1 MAIGENQ
8 VNWAEMEAE
17 YVNSRISLR
26 AIADKYGVPLGNVQ
40 KRSAKGKWSEKRKK
54 YSERKAEKVSECVND
69 KEIKQTVKDL
79 HRLMKSAGKLLTM
92 VNRAIAQ
99 LDKDA
104 YVAYDEQEISQSEA
118 DDGNG
123 VVTVKSLKKRK
134 MKTARMNTLVD
145 TKRASELA
153 KSLLNLKEVL
163 TGDTGQSEDSEQSGV
178 IILAEATGLDP
189 HPGEGE
195 NEGDLETAAEAGTD
209 DVAP

>member
-1 MAIGENQ
+1 MIIGGNE
-8 VNWAEMEAE
+8 VNWAEIEAE
-17 YVNSRISLR
+17 YVNSKISLR
-26 AIADKYGVPLGNVQ
+26 ALADKYNVPLGNIQ

-54 YSERKAEKVSECVND
+54 YSERKAEKVSESVND

-79 HRLMKSAGKLLTM
+79 NRLMKSAGKLLTM
-92 VNRAIAQ
+92 VNRAIGQ

-104 YVAYDEQEISQSEA
+104 YIAYDEQEISQSES
-118 DDGNG
+118 DDGG
-123 VVTVKSLKKRK
+123 VTTVKSVKKRK

-145 TKRASELA
+145 AKRASELA

-163 TGDTGQSEDSEQSGV
+163 TGDNGQAENSEHSGV

-189 HPGEGE
+189 RPGEE
-195 NEGDLETAAEAGTD
+195 EDESDLETAAEAGAD

>member
-1 MAIGENQ
+1 MDIGKNE
-8 VNWAEMEAE
+8 VNWAEIEAE
-17 YVNSRISLR
+17 YVNSKISLR
-26 AIADKYGVPLGNVQ
+26 ALADKYNVPLGNIQ

-54 YSERKAEKVSECVND
+54 YSERKAEKVSESVND

-79 HRLMKSAGKLLTM
+79 NRLMKSAGKLLTM
-92 VNRAIAQ
+92 VNRAIGQ

-104 YVAYDEQEISQSEA
+104 YIAYDEQEISQSES
-118 DDGNG
+118 DDGG
-123 VVTVKSLKKRK
+123 VTTVKKRK

-145 TKRASELA
+145 AKRASELA

-163 TGDTGQSEDSEQSGV
+163 TGDNGQAENSEHSGV

-189 HPGEGE
+189 RPGDEE
-195 NEGDLETAAEAGTD
+195 DESDLETAAEAGAD

>member
-1 MAIGENQ
+1 MDIGKNE
-8 VNWAEMEAE
+8 VNWAEIEAE
-17 YVNSRISLR
+17 YVNSKISLR
-26 AIADKYGVPLGNVQ
+26 ALADKYNVPLGNIQ

-54 YSERKAEKVSECVND
+54 YSERKAEKVSESVND

-79 HRLMKSAGKLLTM
+79 NRLMKSAGKLLTM
-92 VNRAIAQ
+92 VNRAIGQ

-104 YVAYDEQEISQSEA
+104 YIAYDEQEISQSES
-118 DDGNG
+118 DDGG
-123 VVTVKSLKKRK
+123 VTTVKKRK

-145 TKRASELA
+145 AKRASELA

-163 TGDTGQSEDSEQSGV
+163 TGDTGQAENSEHSGV

-189 HPGEGE
+189 RPGEE
-195 NEGDLETAAEAGTD
+195 EDESDLETAAEAGAD